1 MTTVLSP
8 LLLGKSVVWLTKNL
22 AGIFFSNKELNK
34 AKGGTLSNR
43 LSNMG
48 PYKKAPGGRTGAWIQ
63 EVFVKTVVP
72 LVFR

>member
-1 MTTVLSP
+1 LAA
-8 LLLGKSVVWLTKNL
+8 KS
-22 AGIFFSNKELNK
+22 GGDFFIKKELNK
-34 AKGGTLSNR
+34 ALWGSLPNR
-43 LSNMG
+43 LSNME